1 MFSLPCASFDGG
13 IAKQNIF
20 MSKTF
25 DFATIDSLNAFYATL
40 QISSSQVVFKLH
52 EKAKLFIHSCLIRPC
67 FAFWIDH
74 RDDIR
79 KLAKLRKR
87 AIALCWC
94 VLYWYT
100 RLNKYQ
106 NVVDVLHLSLNL

>member
-40 QISSSQVVFKLH
+40 QISSSNVAFKLH
-52 EKAKLFIHSCLIRPC
+52 EKIKLLIHSCSYMYIGMLPMIRMC
-67 FAFWIDH
+67 F
-74 RDDIR
+74 
-79 KLAKLRKR
+79 
-87 AIALCWC
+87 
-94 VLYWYT
+94 
-100 RLNKYQ
+100 
-106 NVVDVLHLSLNL
+106 

>member
-40 QISSSQVVFKLH
+40 QISSSNVAFKLH
-52 EKAKLFIHSCLIRPC
+52 EKIKLFINSCSYKYFGMLPMIRMC
-67 FAFWIDH
+67 F
-74 RDDIR
+74 
-79 KLAKLRKR
+79 
-87 AIALCWC
+87 
-94 VLYWYT
+94 
-100 RLNKYQ
+100 
-106 NVVDVLHLSLNL
+106 

>member
-40 QISSSQVVFKLH
+40 QISSSNV
-52 EKAKLFIHSCLIRPC
+52 
-67 FAFWIDH
+67 AF
-74 RDDIR
+74 
-79 KLAKLRKR
+79 
-87 AIALCWC
+87 
-94 VLYWYT
+94 
-100 RLNKYQ
+100 
-106 NVVDVLHLSLNL
+106 

>member
-40 QISSSQVVFKLH
+40 QISSSNVAFKLQ
-52 EKAKLFIHSCLIRPC
+52 KTKLLIHSCLDQEFSTC
-67 FAFWIDH
+67 FAFWID
-74 RDDIR
+74 RIDDIC
-79 KLAKLRKR
+79 KLAKGL
-87 AIALCWC
+87 LYC
-94 VLYWYT
+94 VGVYCIGT
-100 RLNKYQ
+100 RG
-106 NVVDVLHLSLNL
+106 

>member
-40 QISSSQVVFKLH
+40 QISSSNVALNYK
-52 EKAKLFIHSCLIRPC
+52 KIHSFLLRPG
-67 FAFWIDH
+67 I
-74 RDDIR
+74 
-79 KLAKLRKR
+79 
-87 AIALCWC
+87 
-94 VLYWYT
+94 
-100 RLNKYQ
+100 
-106 NVVDVLHLSLNL
+106 